1 VAPDAGHSVIGA
13 VGRVTVPIPA
23 GGLGEVLLP
32 VRGGTEAFAAWA
44 EKAIGKH
51 TTVIVVESPTP
62 RSVIV
67 APFP

>member
-1 VAPDAGHSVIGA
+1 VSADAGQSLIGT

-32 VRGGTEAFAAWA
+32 VRGATESFAAWA
-44 EKAIGKH
+44 EAPIRKH
-51 TTVIVVESPTP
+51 TVVIVVECPSP